1 MFTTFNNAE
10 YETIMELGRGAYGT
24 VFLVVHSETRKV
36 YAMKKLKNRNEGFAL
51 AQKEINM
58 FSKIGEHPNLIS
70 LKGIE
75 ITKNHTHLYMD
86 YVRGEDLFDFFE
98 EKRATIDLNMI
109 IGYFK
114 QLLCAVKHMH
124 DNGISH
130 RDIKPEN
137 ILITK
142 NGTIKLIDYGMS
154 STERIT
160 GGFYGT
166 IEFMSPEI
174 IENPYKKY
182 DTYKA
187 DVWAC
192 GMVLYEMI
200 YGMMENGSRSSI
212 IKFICASEISIPD
225 VSSFPVNTKDF
236 VSFILKKDP
245 TKRPSID
252 ELIKHPFLN

>member
-36 YAMKKLKNRNEGFAL
+36 YAMKKLKNRNDGFAL

-58 FSKIGEHPNLIS
+58 FSKIGEHTNLIS

-86 YVRGEDLFDFFE
+86 YVRGEDIFDLFE

-109 IGYFK
+109 INYFK
-114 QLLCAVKHMH
+114 QLLSAIKHMH

-142 NGTIKLIDYGMS
+142 NGTIKLIDYGMC
-154 STERIT
+154 STDRIT

-174 IENPYKKY
+174 IEHPYKKY

-192 GMVLYEMI
+192 GMVLYEMVCGKI
-200 YGMMENGSRSSI
+200 DHASRSSI
-212 IKFICASEISIPD
+212 KDFICASEIDMPDIP
-225 VSSFPVNTKDF
+225 FLNINTKEF
-236 VSFILKKDP
+236 ISFILIRDP
-245 TKRPSID
+245 VKRPSID
-252 ELIKHPFLN
+252 EVINHPFLH